1 MSVKSWRPPV
11 VRESQGQDKYIVLMY
26 LRDQRA
32 GGHREADTARDGMP
46 ESVTSGPS
54 MEQLGEQAPR
64 GGEESC
70 RWADGDKIPS
80 PADLPWHATGAGRRC
95 LRSGDCTDDRRHRGS
110 ARTGPS
116 AGGEQTTCQLPR
128 AKNSRQPS
136 DICHLPASCPRRR
149 ADARPD
155 PADLRP
161 RQCVWCCLVF
171 RIAHRS
177 CFPPAQLS
185 SPTPCLLHLRRAC
198 LWARGSRPWP
208 RPCSMCAP
216 VQPRLGSASFY

>member
-1 MSVKSWRPPV
+1 
-11 VRESQGQDKYIVLMY
+11 MY

-32 GGHREADTARDGMP
+32 SGHREADTARDGMP

-70 RWADGDKIPS
+70 HWADGDKIPS

-161 RQCVWCCLVF
+161 RQCLVLLGVSYSSPLLF
-171 RIAHRS
+171 SPSAALLS
-177 CFPPAQLS
+177 DTMPPPPPASLPLGERLKALAQTLQYVC
-185 SPTPCLLHLRRAC
+185 PGATAAWFCFILLT
-198 LWARGSRPWP
+198 
-208 RPCSMCAP
+208 M
-216 VQPRLGSASFY
+216 Q